1 MNTAAAVVV
10 DKDELGE
17 AIKDLAQK
25 YKEST
30 HQELRFLVKNY
41 LAPIFAQMREEYM
54 EGFGEVWDEIDDG
67 EEDAGGD
74 ADLANAGMSA
84 VVSLGRVIDAL
95 TNAGENVPENLRA
108 EFDNAR
114 ALAATFAARAEQA
127 LAEAA
132 EEEDEDEEDDDGED
146 DE

>member
-1 MNTAAAVVV
+1 MNTAAAVVE
-10 DKDELGE
+10 DTKDDLGE
-17 AIKDLAQK
+17 AIEGLKQK

-41 LAPIFAQMREEYM
+41 LGPIFDMMRAEYM

-95 TNAGENVPENLRA
+95 TNGGESVPENLRV

-114 ALAATFAARAEQA
+114 AIAAAFAARAEQA

-132 EEEDEDEEDDDGED
+132 EEDEDEDEEDED

>member
-1 MNTAAAVVV
+1 MNTAAAVVE
-10 DKDELGE
+10 DTKDDLGE
-17 AIKDLAQK
+17 AIEGLKQK

-67 EEDAGGD
+67 EEEAGGD
-74 ADLANAGMSA
+74 AELANAGMSA

-95 TNAGENVPENLRA
+95 TNAGENVPESLRA

-132 EEEDEDEEDDDGED
+132 EEDEDEDEEDED